1 MKRIKDEESHYI
13 DLPKKYAFKDQR
25 EKEIMLGRNFRRVNE
40 EVKSMIKDLLGK
52 ASD

>member
-1 MKRIKDEESHYI
+1 
-13 DLPKKYAFKDQR
+13 
-25 EKEIMLGRNFRRVNE
+25 MLGRNFRRVNE